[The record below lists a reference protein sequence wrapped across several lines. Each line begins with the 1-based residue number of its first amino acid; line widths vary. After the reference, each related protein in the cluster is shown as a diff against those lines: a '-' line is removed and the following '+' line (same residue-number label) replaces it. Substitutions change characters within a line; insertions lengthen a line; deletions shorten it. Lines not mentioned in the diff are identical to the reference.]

1 MNVFDLSHSA
11 VHKTANDYQLE
22 DQVGY
27 KLRLASQRHL
37 EIFSRHLPDMTPTQ
51 FSILVRLRDVG
62 EVSQNQLGRLVAMD
76 AATTKGVISRL
87 IDRGLVQSRQDGS
100 DLRRLQI
107 SLTLEG
113 QTKVQAAI
121 DQARIITTE
130 TTENLTKRRW
140 RGYLPCL
147 INYRPKGDCNIYL
160 DRCPMIAD

>member
-1 MNVFDLSHSA
+1 MNVFDPSHST
-11 VHKTANDYQLE
+11 VQKTANDYQLE

-62 EVSQNQLGRLVAMD
+62 EVSQNQLGRLVAMY

-87 IDRGLVQSRQDGS
+87 IDRGLVQSRQDGA

-107 SLTLEG
+107 SLTIEG
-113 QTKVQAAI
+113 QAKVQAAV
-121 DQARIITTE
+121 DQAGIITKE
-130 TTENLTKRRW
+130 TAENLTKRELAR
-140 RGYLPCL
+140 LL
-147 INYRPKGDCNIYL
+147 ALL
-160 DRCPMIAD
+160 DKL

>member
-1 MNVFDLSHSA
+1 MNLHFTLTESEFAIVMNVFDPSHSA
-11 VHKTANDYQLE
+11 ANDTANDYQLE

-76 AATTKGVISRL
+76 AATTKGVIARL
-87 IDRGLVQSRQDGS
+87 IDRGLVQSRQDGA

-107 SLTLEG
+107 SLTPEG

-121 DQARIITTE
+121 DKARLITKE
-130 TTENLTKRRW
+130 TTENLTKREVAR
-140 RGYLPCL
+140 LL
-147 INYRPKGDCNIYL
+147 TLL
-160 DRCPMIAD
+160 DKL

>member
-1 MNVFDLSHSA
+1 MSVFDLSHSS

-62 EVSQNQLGRLVAMD
+62 EVSQNQLGRFVAMD

-87 IDRGLVQSRQDGS
+87 IDRNLVQSRQDGA

-107 SLTLEG
+107 SLTFEG
-113 QTKVQAAI
+113 QAKVQAAI
-121 DQARIITTE
+121 DQALVITAE
-130 TTENLTKRRW
+130 TTENLTKRELAR
-140 RGYLPCL
+140 LL
-147 INYRPKGDCNIYL
+147 KLL
-160 DRCPMIAD
+160 DKL

>member
-1 MNVFDLSHSA
+1 MDIFDPSHSA
-11 VHKTANDYQLE
+11 VHKSANDYQLE

-87 IDRGLVQSRQDGS
+87 IERGMVQSRRGGA
-100 DLRRLQI
+100 DLRRLRI

-113 QTKVQAAI
+113 QTKVQAAVG
-121 DQARIITTE
+121 QARVITKE
-130 TTENLTKRRW
+130 TTENLTKRELAR
-140 RGYLPCL
+140 LL
-147 INYRPKGDCNIYL
+147 NLL
-160 DRCPMIAD
+160 DKL

>member
-1 MNVFDLSHSA
+1 MNVFDPSHSA
-11 VHKTANDYQLE
+11 VHKTANDYLLE

-87 IDRGLVQSRQDGS
+87 IGRGLVQSRQDGA

-113 QTKVQAAI
+113 QAKVQAAVG
-121 DQARIITTE
+121 QAGVITKE
-130 TTENLTKRRW
+130 TTENLTKRELAR
-140 RGYLPCL
+140 LL
-147 INYRPKGDCNIYL
+147 TLL
-160 DRCPMIAD
+160 DKL

>member
-1 MNVFDLSHSA
+1 MNVFDPSHSA
-11 VHKTANDYQLE
+11 FHKTANDYQLE

-87 IDRGLVQSRQDGS
+87 IDRGMVQSRQDGA

-107 SLTLEG
+107 SLTIEG
-113 QTKVQAAI
+113 HAKVQAAV
-121 DQARIITTE
+121 DQAGIITKE
-130 TTENLTKRRW
+130 TTENLTKRELAR
-140 RGYLPCL
+140 LL
-147 INYRPKGDCNIYL
+147 TLL
-160 DRCPMIAD
+160 DKL

>member
-1 MNVFDLSHSA
+1 MNVFDPIYSA
-11 VHKTANDYQLE
+11 VHKTANDYQLD

-87 IDRGLVQSRQDGS
+87 IGAKNVAVRG
-100 DLRRLQI
+100 
-107 SLTLEG
+107 
-113 QTKVQAAI
+113 
-121 DQARIITTE
+121 
-130 TTENLTKRRW
+130 
-140 RGYLPCL
+140 
-147 INYRPKGDCNIYL
+147 
-160 DRCPMIAD
+160 

>member
-1 MNVFDLSHSA
+1 MNVFDRSHSA
-11 VHKTANDYQLE
+11 FHKTANDYQLE

-37 EIFSRHLPDMTPTQ
+37 EIFSRHLPDITPTQ

-87 IDRGLVQSRQDGS
+87 IGRGLVQSRQDGS
-100 DLRRLQI
+100 DMRRLQI

-130 TTENLTKRRW
+130 TTENLTKREVAR
-140 RGYLPCL
+140 LL
-147 INYRPKGDCNIYL
+147 TLL
-160 DRCPMIAD
+160 DKL

>member
-1 MNVFDLSHSA
+1 MNVFDPSHSA

-87 IDRGLVQSRQDGS
+87 IARGLVQSRQDGS

-121 DQARIITTE
+121 DQARIITME
-130 TTENLTKRRW
+130 TTENLTKREVAR
-140 RGYLPCL
+140 LL
-147 INYRPKGDCNIYL
+147 TLL
-160 DRCPMIAD
+160 DKL

>member
-1 MNVFDLSHSA
+1 MNVSDSSHSA
-11 VHKTANDYQLE
+11 VRKTANDYQLE

-51 FSILVRLRDVG
+51 FSILVRLSDVG

-87 IDRGLVQSRQDGS
+87 IDLGLVQSRQDGA

-107 SLTLEG
+107 SLTIEG
-113 QTKVQAAI
+113 QAKVQAAV
-121 DQARIITTE
+121 DQAGIITKE
-130 TTENLTKRRW
+130 TTENLTKREVER
-140 RGYLPCL
+140 LL
-147 INYRPKGDCNIYL
+147 TLLNKL
-160 DRCPMIAD
+160 